1 MKDKQIEN
9 IKFEDALRRL
19 EEIVRLLEG
28 GDSALDTSLELFE
41 EGVALVKL
49 CNKQLDEAEQKVTML
64 TLSETGGAEN
74 E

>member
-9 IKFEDALRRL
+9 IKFEEALRRL

-49 CNKQLDEAEQKVTML
+49 CNAQLDAAEQKVTML
-64 TLSETGGAEN
+64 TLCETEASDN

>member
-64 TLSETGGAEN
+64 TLSETGGVEN